1 MTDNTQKVVV
11 VKNNYENLFHLTTVV
26 FVVLKLSGTVD
37 WSWWL
42 VFLPSILPVASSVVM
57 LVFAG
62 LLFLLGAIL
71 EALNEH
77 PNIRKRRQDLKNL
90 RRASLVE
97 KIKNENK
104 KT

>member
-42 VFLPSILPVASSVVM
+42 VVLPSILPVASSVVM

-62 LLFLLGAIL
+62 LLFLLGSIL
-71 EALNEH
+71 AALNEH
-77 PNIRKRRQDLKNL
+77 PYNRKRRQDLKNL
-90 RRASLVE
+90 LRAKLVE
-97 KIKNENK
+97 KIKNEK
-104 KT
+104 

>member
-42 VFLPSILPVASSVVM
+42 VVLPSILPVASSVVM

-62 LLFLLGAIL
+62 LLFLLGSIL
-71 EALNEH
+71 AALNEH
-77 PNIRKRRQDLKNL
+77 PYNRKRSQDLKNL